1 MFVAAIFT
9 SQFDFYLTTRN
20 RLANEDDKSF
30 VGWIW
35 NAKRFG
41 NREMMKVRILR
52 LKDMNFEV
60 ITLHSIFFFIEI
72 FQTFCSLP
80 HNIML
85 HEFIFLP
92 KKKKT

>member
-1 MFVAAIFT
+1 
-9 SQFDFYLTTRN
+9 
-20 RLANEDDKSF
+20 
-30 VGWIW
+30 
-35 NAKRFG
+35 
-41 NREMMKVRILR
+41 MMKVRILR